1 MKKQQKKTVVEN
13 DSFLGITSV
22 SMEETP
28 VGWEITAEFRYKCRN
43 NDVITFVVEL
53 PGKKKISYTT
63 VEATT
68 EDVVAATSKVI
79 ILPKGEKG
87 KFVLK
92 GQLGKDKAVIA
103 FSILNNNG
111 EIIHS

>member
-1 MKKQQKKTVVEN
+1 MSAIYLAKNHQKPAKRHINTGLN
-13 DSFLGITSV
+13 ILDFV
-22 SMEETP
+22 SL
-28 VGWEITAEFRYKCRN
+28 N
-43 NDVITFVVEL
+43 
-53 PGKKKISYTT
+53 T

-103 FSILNNNG
+103 FSILNDSG
-111 EIIHS
+111 EIIHN